1 MISFPA
7 SLFGRNSV
15 SFGVFTALGTV
26 GFYEDVAVVMYF
38 LQRQSIRRA
47 VWNLVSRPVF
57 SPLGPSAGLGVTWF
71 LTAFY
76 RGVAHGVASTS
87 RFS

>member
-7 SLFGRNSV
+7 GLFGRNSV

-26 GFYEDVAVVMYF
+26 GFYADVAVVLHF

-47 VWNLVSRPVF
+47 VWNLASRPAF
-57 SPLGPSAGLGVTWF
+57 SLLGPSAGLGVTWF
-71 LTAFY
+71 LTAF
-76 RGVAHGVASTS
+76 
-87 RFS
+87 